1 MPPSWQPAACAL
13 LEAVWIFEN
22 DRLTPLITRAP
33 AWVDVHHRKMPRR
46 PVMTGRNTVP
56 TTSRV
61 FERFS
66 EVIQVCCVRRR

>member
-1 MPPSWQPAACAL
+1 MPLSWQPAACAL
-13 LEAVWIFEN
+13 VEAVWILEN
-22 DRLTPLITRAP
+22 DRLTPFITRAF
-33 AWVDVHHRKMPRR
+33 AGVDVHHRKFLRR

-56 TTSRV
+56 TTSRI